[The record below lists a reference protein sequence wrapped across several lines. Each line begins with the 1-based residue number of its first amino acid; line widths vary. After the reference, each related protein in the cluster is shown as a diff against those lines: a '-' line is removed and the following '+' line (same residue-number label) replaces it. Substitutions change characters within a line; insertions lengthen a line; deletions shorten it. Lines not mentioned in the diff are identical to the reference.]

1 MTKRMTEAMKRL
13 EDEHRTGVFP
23 YLTVGFPSVEET
35 LALVPALAEAGA
47 DLVELGIPFS
57 DPMAEGPTIQASS
70 FHALQQGV
78 TLARCLEVCRTLRER
93 GLTIPIVFMGYYNP
107 LLSYGLSAFAQEAA
121 DAGADGVIVPDL
133 PLEES
138 ALLGEQLRARKLSLI
153 SMLAPTST
161 DERIAEACAQADG
174 FIYCVSVAG
183 VTGARTDVPSSAI
196 ELLRRVRRHTSLPL
210 ALGFGVSERRHV
222 EAVGGH
228 AQAVAVG
235 SALINVIHSAPPNE
249 RLDRAARFIAELG
262 GPSR

>member
-1 MTKRMTEAMKRL
+1 MTERMTEALRRL
-13 EDEHRTGVFP
+13 EREHRTGVFP

-35 LALVPALAEAGA
+35 LALVPALVGAGA
-47 DLVELGIPFS
+47 DQVELGIPFS
-57 DPMAEGPTIQASS
+57 DPMADGPTVQASS

-78 TLARCLEVCRTLRER
+78 TPARCLEVCRALREA
-93 GLTIPIVFMGYYNP
+93 GVGVPLVFMGYYNP

-121 DAGADGVIVPDL
+121 DAGADGIIVPDL
-133 PLEES
+133 PPEES
-138 ALLGEQLRARKLSLI
+138 APLREQLQARKLSLI

-161 DERIAEACAQADG
+161 EDRIVDACAQSDG

-183 VTGARTDVPSSAI
+183 VTGVRADVPSGAI

-228 AQAVAVG
+228 AQAVMVG
-235 SALINVIHSAPPNE
+235 SALIDVIHSAPPAQ
-249 RLDRAARFIAELG
+249 RLSRAARFIAELA

>member
-1 MTKRMTEAMKRL
+1 MTERMTEALRRL
-13 EDEHRTGVFP
+13 EREHRTGVFP

-35 LALVPALAEAGA
+35 LALVPALAGAGA
-47 DLVELGIPFS
+47 DQVELGIPFS
-57 DPMAEGPTIQASS
+57 DPMADGPTVQASS

-78 TLARCLEVCRTLRER
+78 TPARCLEVCRALREA
-93 GLTIPIVFMGYYNP
+93 GVSVPLVFMGYYNP

-121 DAGADGVIVPDL
+121 DAGADGIIVPDL
-133 PLEES
+133 PPEES
-138 ALLGEQLRARKLSLI
+138 APLREQLQARKLSLI

-161 DERIAEACAQADG
+161 EDRIVDACAQSDG

-183 VTGARTDVPSSAI
+183 VTGARADVPSGAI

-228 AQAVAVG
+228 AQAVVVG
-235 SALINVIHSAPPNE
+235 SALIDVIHSAPPAQ
-249 RLDRAARFIAELG
+249 RLSRAARFIAELA